1 MPSLSYFVVTPPG
14 LPDSSLAIAAC
25 RAGACGLLDLEFTSA
40 GPALQAPVERLERFA
55 TGPFGIKIGPDSEAI
70 VSQFAGHLPS
80 GLAWVLLGGGDHPT
94 LAEWV
99 SFFRR
104 HRVRLLFE
112 AVSMTEALLA
122 ERLVVDGLVL
132 KGHEAGGRVGP
143 ETSFILLQRWC
154 RHRAESKQPAL
165 PVWVQGGIG
174 FNTAAACVAAGAA
187 GVVLDAQLLLARE
200 SPLPHAARLRLATF
214 DGSET
219 LYLGE
224 QLGEAYRMYARPGV
238 VAVEELR
245 QEEERLRDSALSP
258 EEKREAWRQTV
269 RQLVGS
275 DPDRAL
281 WLLGQ
286 DAAMAKPWADR
297 FGTVGGMLQALTERV
312 DHHLETAARLKP
324 LREGALLAQR
334 HGTRYPI
341 VQGPMTR
348 VSDVASFADAVA
360 QAGAL
365 PFLALALL
373 RKAETETL
381 LRETA
386 IRLTGRSWGVGI
398 LGFVPPEI
406 RQEQIEA
413 IRIVKPP
420 FALIAGGRPDQA
432 RELEKEGIPTY
443 LHVPSPGLL
452 RMFLRDGA
460 RRFVFEGR
468 ECGGHVGPRT
478 SFVLWDVICEVLLEH
493 LGPNGQGDDLHVI
506 FAGGIHDALSAAMVG
521 AMASSLAERG
531 VAVGVLMGTAY
542 LFTEEAVTSG
552 AIVPRFQQEAVGCGE
567 TVLLESG
574 PGHAIRCLKTP
585 YFDQY
590 ESEKRRLQQEGRNHE
605 EIRKAL
611 ERMNIGR
618 LRVASKGLDR
628 AADNAAARFV
638 TLADEEQYARGMYM
652 IGQVACLRDR
662 VVTMQELHQD
672 VCNGS
677 TRLLEAAAR
686 PMVIEEAP
694 KEKPCDVAII
704 GMACFYPKAGDV
716 WAYWENILN
725 KVNAVE
731 EIPPSHW
738 DWRLYYDP
746 NPRARDKII
755 SKWGGF
761 LDDIAFDP
769 LVYGIT
775 PNSLRSIEPLQLFL
789 LEAVRRAVADAGYT
803 HRPFNRER
811 TAAILGIGGGGSPLA
826 VAYGFRTCLPLLDTV
841 PDLPMNSG
849 QVLQLAESM
858 LPEWTEDSFPG
869 ILLNVAVG
877 RVANRFNFGGPNYS
891 IDAACGSSLAALHA
905 CVRELEMGTSDV
917 AVAMGA
923 DTVQTPYAYMAFSKT
938 HALSPRGRCRPFDA
952 AADGIA
958 LSEGIGAVIL
968 KRLAD
973 AERDG
978 DKIYAVIKG
987 MGASSDGRD
996 KGLTAP
1002 RPEGQMR
1009 ALRRAY
1015 AKAGLSPARLGLV
1028 EAHGTGTVAGDQ
1040 TEAQA
1045 LGQIFLEAGA
1055 EPQSCALG
1063 SVKSMIGHSK
1073 CAAGIAGLIKTT
1085 LALHHK
1091 VLPPTLVERPNP
1103 KGNFEEGPLFLN
1115 TEARPWVH
1123 GTEHPR
1129 YAGVSAFGFGGTN
1142 FHVVLEEYANGYLAE
1157 PTSGLRNWPAELLIW
1172 CRPTR
1177 AELREAVSQCHQ
1189 ALVNGARPH
1198 LGELAWALWREVPGA
1213 PADRGIEQPTL
1224 AIVASSLD
1232 DLKEKLPLALEE
1244 LKAGKAVWN
1253 DPRGLYFAE
1262 QPADQG
1268 GQVAFLFPG
1277 QGSQY
1282 PNMLAQTALVFPE
1295 VRQAFDQAERSLA
1308 GQLERP
1314 LGRFIFPPS
1323 PFAPEK
1329 EQEARQALMRTD
1341 VAQPAVG
1348 AASLGM
1354 FHLLTSLGVEPDF
1367 LAGHS
1372 YGEYGALCAAGAL
1385 TEDELI
1391 RLSHR
1396 RGRVIVEST
1405 QERPG
1410 TMAALDAGAAVTEK
1424 LVEGLAE
1431 VTVANLNAP
1440 NQTVIS
1446 GTEEGIRT
1454 ALERAQKEGVRGQ
1467 QIPVAC
1473 GFHSTLV
1480 TPAREP
1486 LALALA
1492 VCSFMALRRPVFSN
1506 TTAKPYPAEPSAMAT
1521 LLADH
1526 LTSPVRF
1533 QAEVEAMYEAG
1544 ARLFIEVG
1552 PQGVLT
1558 GLVHQILADRPH
1570 LAAAS
1575 DLKGRPGLVQL
1586 EHLLAQLLVH
1596 GVPVQ
1601 LTRLFLGRDL
1611 RVIDLAKL
1619 DQETGTPNLTA
1630 STWMVNSVRNRPL
1643 NAPEPRLLGQLRAS
1657 NPSAPKIADAKPT
1670 SSVPG
1675 LPAMNPSER
1684 PVANGVTTPVGA
1696 AAPPTN
1702 GTVHPVSTVPND
1714 EAAHVML
1721 RFQDM
1726 MARFLDTQKSVMM
1739 SYLQSGSAATPSAAV
1754 LPLSPAAVLP
1764 LSPTNGHAV
1773 SIPPPEP
1780 AATTPPTAPVP
1791 EGSPAANGAAA
1802 AQLPS
1807 VVLDR
1812 AWLSAQLLDLVSKR
1826 TGYPKEMLGLD
1837 LDLEA
1842 DLGIDSIKRVE
1853 ILGGLA
1859 DSMGGTNTGLAS
1871 NLEMEK
1877 LTGLKTLRG
1886 ILDYLD
1892 SVPGATKPAE
1902 AQVPAA
1908 NGQAS
1913 NPARQLEVQRALV
1926 KLVDAPLP
1934 AQTSVLLPSGT
1945 LLVTDDGQGVARELI
1960 GRLADFG
1967 QKAALIRMGTATE
1980 ENGQEI
1986 FAGDLT
1992 SPQAVTDLLERIRC
2006 QLGSIAGLIHLLPL
2020 AQPPAEET
2028 ATDRLRREVKALYL
2042 LARSLGDDL
2051 RHSGQEGGAVLL
2063 AATALG
2069 GSLGFG
2075 TEPLPQSYFAGHG
2088 GIVGFVKCLAFEWP
2102 EVLVRVVD
2110 LDPGKAAVE
2119 LADRLLSELGDPDGP
2134 LEVGYAGTHR
2144 VTWEPY
2150 QAPLDTTAPT
2160 APLLDKEST
2169 VLITGGARGITA
2181 AVGLELARRYQPNLV
2196 LAGRSL
2202 LPEEA
2207 ELPETASLTA
2217 PAEIKAALI
2226 ARFQREGRPIVP
2238 AAVEAAYQRL
2248 MHDREIRNNL
2258 ERLRQAG
2265 ARVHYYQVDVRD
2277 EQALTGLLDDIERR
2291 FGNLDG
2297 VIHGAGVIEDKLVR
2311 DKTPESFDR
2320 VFGTKSES
2328 ALVLSRHLKPE
2339 RLKFCV
2345 FFASIA
2351 SRYGNKGQSDYAA
2364 ANEMLSKLAIDL
2376 DRRWPCRVVS
2386 VAWGPWASVGMVA
2399 DLEKHLTQR
2408 GLKLITPEEGPV
2420 FLVEELLHGRKG
2432 NTEVIIAGGAEH
2444 AARPA
2449 RSSGQRAVAGVPG

>member
-1 MPSLSYFVVTPPG
+1 VVTPSG
-14 LPDSSLAIAAC
+14 LPDASVAIAAC
-25 RAGACGLLDLEFTSA
+25 RAGAVGLLDLEYASL
-40 GPALQAPVERLERFA
+40 GPEIQEQVRRLERFA
-55 TGPFGIKIGPDSEAI
+55 IGPFVIKIGRDGDAI
-70 VSQFAGHLPS
+70 LSHLTARLPH
-80 GLAWVLLGGGDHPT
+80 GLAWVLLSGGDHSNLT
-94 LAEWV
+94 EWIQLV
-99 SFFRR
+99 RR
-104 HRVRLLFE
+104 HSLGVLFE
-112 AVSMTEALLA
+112 AVNMTEAALA
-122 ERLVVDGLVL
+122 EQLGVDGLVL

-143 ETSFILLQRWC
+143 ETSFILLQRWH
-154 RHRAESKQPAL
+154 RHRAAQEGSGL

-174 FNTAAACVAAGAA
+174 LNTAAACVAAGAA
-187 GVVLDAQLLLARE
+187 GVVLDSQVLLARE
-200 SPLPHAARLRLATF
+200 SPLLESARKRLATF

-219 LYLGE
+219 VCLGE
-224 QLGEAYRMYARPGV
+224 QLGDAYRVYSRPGLA
-238 VAVEELR
+238 AVEELHK
-245 QEEERLRDSALSP
+245 EEERIRASALSSD
-258 EEKREAWRQTV
+258 EKREAWQQTV
-269 RQLVGS
+269 RRLVGN
-275 DPDRAL
+275 DPERDL
-281 WLLGQ
+281 WLVGQ

-297 FGTVGGMLQALTERV
+297 FATVAGMLQAMTERGER
-312 DHHLETAARLKP
+312 HLEAAARLRP
-324 LREGALLAQR
+324 LAEGALLAQR
-334 HGTRYPI
+334 HGTRFPI

-348 VSDVASFADAVA
+348 VSDVAGFAETVA
-360 QAGAL
+360 QGGAL

-373 RKAETETL
+373 RKADTEQL
-381 LRETA
+381 LRDTRE
-386 IRLTGRSWGVGI
+386 RLADRSWGVGI

-413 IRIVKPP
+413 IRLVKPP

-460 RRFVFEGR
+460 RHFVFEGR

-478 SFVLWDVICEVLLEH
+478 SFVLWDTVCEVLLEH
-493 LGPNGQGDDLHVI
+493 LGQSGKGDDLNLI
-506 FAGGIHDALSAAMVG
+506 FAGGIHDAYSAAMVG
-521 AMASSLAERG
+521 AMAASLAERG

-542 LFTEEAVTSG
+542 LFTEEAVRSG
-552 AIVPRFQQEAVGCGE
+552 AIVPRFQQEAIGCGE

-574 PGHAIRCLKTP
+574 PGHAIRCIKTP
-585 YFDQY
+585 YFDVY
-590 ESEKRRLQQEGRNHE
+590 ESEKRRLQDEGRTHE

-611 ERMNIGR
+611 ESMNIGR

-628 AADNAAARFV
+628 AADTGAKFV
-638 TLADEEQYARGMYM
+638 NLSADEQYARGMYM
-652 IGQVACLRDR
+652 IGQVACLRER
-662 VVTMQELHQD
+662 VVTMEELHQD

-677 TRLLEAAAR
+677 TRVLEAAAR
-686 PMVIEEAP
+686 SPVIEEVP
-694 KEKPCDVAII
+694 QERPCDVAII
-704 GMACFYPKAGDV
+704 GMACFYPKAANV

-725 KVNAVE
+725 KVNTIE

-761 LDDIAFDP
+761 LDDIPFDP

-775 PNSLRSIEPLQLFL
+775 PNSLNSIEPLQLIL
-789 LEAVRRAVADAGYT
+789 LETVRRAIADAGYT

-841 PDLPMNSG
+841 PDLPMNSA
-849 QVLQLAESM
+849 QVLKMSESM

-905 CVRELEMGTSDV
+905 CVRELEIGTSDV

-952 AADGIA
+952 SADGIA
-958 LSEGIGAVIL
+958 LSEGLGAVIL

-978 DKIYAVIKG
+978 DRIYAVIKG
-987 MGASSDGRD
+987 TGASSDGRD

-1015 AKAGLSPARLGLV
+1015 AKAGLSPALVGLV
-1028 EAHGTGTVAGDQ
+1028 EAHGTGTVAGDH

-1055 EPQSCALG
+1055 EPQSCAVG

-1073 CAAGIAGLIKTT
+1073 CAAGIAGLVKTT

-1103 KGNFEEGPLFLN
+1103 KGNFEDGPLFLN

-1123 GTEHPR
+1123 GADHPR

-1142 FHVVLEEYANGYLAE
+1142 FHVVLEEYTNDYLAQ
-1157 PTSGLRNWPAELLIW
+1157 PASALRNWPAELLIW
-1172 CRPTR
+1172 RRPTR
-1177 AELREAVSQCHQ
+1177 AELREAVEQCRQ
-1189 ALVNGARPH
+1189 ALVKGARPH
-1198 LGELAWALWREVPGA
+1198 LGELACALWQKVRSA
-1213 PADRGIEQPTL
+1213 AIHRGSDQPTL

-1232 DLKEKLPLALEE
+1232 DLKEKLVLALEE
-1244 LKAGKAVWN
+1244 LKADKAFWH

-1262 QPADQG
+1262 QPAAQG
-1268 GQVAFLFPG
+1268 GKVVFLFPG

-1295 VRQAFDQAERSLA
+1295 VRQAFDRAERSLG

-1323 PFAPEK
+1323 PFTPEK
-1329 EQEARQALMRTD
+1329 EEEARQALIRTD

-1354 FHLLTSLGVEPDF
+1354 FRLLTCLGIEADF

-1372 YGEYGALCAAGAL
+1372 YGEYVAVCAAGAL
-1385 TEDELI
+1385 AEDELI
-1391 RLSHR
+1391 CLSRR
-1396 RGRVIVEST
+1396 RGQLIVDST
-1405 QERPG
+1405 RPRPG
-1410 TMAALDAGAAVTEK
+1410 TMAALDAGAATVQK

-1431 VTVANLNAP
+1431 VSVANLNAP

-1446 GTEEGIRT
+1446 GAEEGILT
-1454 ALERAQKEGVRGQ
+1454 ALERAKERGIRGQ
-1467 QIPVAC
+1467 RIPVAC
-1473 GFHSTLV
+1473 GFHSSLV
-1480 TPAREP
+1480 TSAREP
-1486 LALALA
+1486 LVRALAA
-1492 VCSFMALRRPVFSN
+1492 CTFTSPQRPVFSN
-1506 TTAKPYPAEPSAMAT
+1506 TTAQPYPAKAAAIAP

-1544 ARLFIEVG
+1544 ARVFVEVG

-1575 DLKGRPGLVQL
+1575 DLKGRPGVVQL
-1586 EHLLAQLLVH
+1586 AHLLAQLLVH

-1601 LTRLFLGRDL
+1601 LTRLFQGRDL
-1611 RVIDLAKL
+1611 RVLDLTKL
-1619 DQETGTPNLTA
+1619 DQETGAPLLTP

-1643 NAPEPRLLGQLRAS
+1643 NGPEPRLLGQLRAIS
-1657 NPSAPKIADAKPT
+1657 EPAAKALDAKPT
-1670 SSVPG
+1670 LPVPSQPALSPSNSSVANSVSPHA
-1675 LPAMNPSER
+1675 LPAIMPGNGAMQPMASL
-1684 PVANGVTTPVGA
+1684 PV
-1696 AAPPTN
+1696 
-1702 GTVHPVSTVPND
+1702 D
-1714 EAAHVML
+1714 EAAQVML
-1721 RFQDM
+1721 RFQDLM
-1726 MARFLDTQKSVMM
+1726 CRFLETQKSVMM
-1739 SYLQSGSAATPSAAV
+1739 SYLQGGSNAPAPSAILPSLPPAV
-1754 LPLSPAAVLP
+1754 PHPQ
-1764 LSPTNGHAV
+1764 PTNGQAGSV
-1773 SIPPPEP
+1773 AAPEP
-1780 AATTPPTAPVP
+1780 VAITPPTSPVTQV
-1791 EGSPAANGAAA
+1791 SPAVNGAPAA
-1802 AQLPS
+1802 ETR
-1807 VVLDR
+1807 VFDR
-1812 AWLSAQLLDLVSKR
+1812 AWLSTQLIDLVSKR

-1859 DSMGGTNTGLAS
+1859 DSMGGGNNGLAA

-1892 SVPGATKPAE
+1892 TVQGKANPAGGSM
-1902 AQVPAA
+1902 AA
-1908 NGQAS
+1908 PTTNGQATHS
-1913 NPARQLEVQRALV
+1913 ARQLDVQRALV

-1934 AQTSVLLPSGT
+1934 AQTSVVLPRGT
-1945 LLVTDDGQGVARELI
+1945 LLVSDDGNGIARELI

-1967 QKAALIRMGTATE
+1967 QKAVLIRPGAPADE
-1980 ENGQEI
+1980 VDNDVFG
-1986 FAGDLT
+1986 GDLT
-1992 SPQAVTDLLERIRC
+1992 GPQAVTDLLERIRL
-2006 QLGSIAGLIHLLPL
+2006 QVGPIAGLIHLVPL
-2020 AQPPAEET
+2020 AQPPSGET
-2028 ATDRLRREVKALYL
+2028 ATDRLRREVKSLYL
-2042 LARSLGDDL
+2042 LARGLGDDL
-2051 RHSGQEGGAVLL
+2051 RKSGQDGGAVLL
-2063 AATALG
+2063 ATTGLG

-2075 TEPLPQSYFAGHG
+2075 SEPLPESYFAGHG

-2110 LDPGKAAVE
+2110 LDPRKAVAE
-2119 LADRLLSELGDPDGP
+2119 LADRLLGELGDPEGP
-2134 LEVGYAGTHR
+2134 LEVGYAGTRR

-2150 QAPLDTTAPT
+2150 AAPLDTSAP
-2160 APLLDKEST
+2160 AAALLDKDST

-2181 AVGLELARRYQPNLV
+2181 AVSLELARRYQPNLV
-2196 LAGRSL
+2196 LAGRSPI
-2202 LPEEA
+2202 PEETEA
-2207 ELPETASLTA
+2207 PETASLTA
-2217 PAEIKAALI
+2217 PAEIKAVLI
-2226 ARFQREGRPIVP
+2226 ARFQREGRPVAP

-2248 MHDREIRNNL
+2248 LHDREIRTNV
-2258 ERLRQAG
+2258 ERLRQSG

-2277 EQALTGLLDDIERR
+2277 ERALAGLLGEIDRR
-2291 FGNLDG
+2291 FGKLDG
-2297 VIHGAGVIEDKLVR
+2297 VIHGAGVIEDKLLR

-2328 ALVLSRHLKPE
+2328 AMVLSRHLKPE

-2364 ANEMLSKLAIDL
+2364 ANEMLSKLAIAL

-2386 VAWGPWASVGMVA
+2386 IAWGPWASVGMVA

-2408 GLKLITPEEGPV
+2408 GLKLITPEKGPV
-2420 FLVEELLHGRKG
+2420 FLVDELLYGRKG
-2432 NTEVIIAGGAEH
+2432 DTEVIIAGGAEH

-2449 RSSGQRAVAGVPG
+2449 RAGQRTVLQPEPV